1 MTDEEQLPPGS
12 PAELTEIQD
21 VIDEWVERGV
31 VIERS
36 MSRGSKQ
43 PGKVVYRVA
52 HPWELEP
59 PALGSRKHIHDW
71 RWDLTQQE
79 EDEGL
84 IYCGGCGK
92 EMTVSHEDFADP
104 RVIRHA
110 GDGLP
115 NVEQTR

>member
-1 MTDEEQLPPGS
+1 MTDEEGLPPGS
-12 PAELTEIQD
+12 PAELTEIQEM
-21 VIDEWVERGV
+21 IDEWVDRGV

-43 PGKVVYRVA
+43 SGKVVYRVA

-59 PALGSRKHIHDW
+59 PPPGSKKHIHDW
-71 RWDLTQQE
+71 RYDLSQQGKE
-79 EDEGL
+79 EGL

-92 EMTVSHEDFADP
+92 EETVRHEDFADP
-104 RVIRHA
+104 RVIRHS

-115 NVEQTR
+115 NVESTR